1 VVRYQGG
8 GNAGHTVVVGG
19 RKLVLHLV
27 PSGILNPGAA
37 CVIGNGV
44 VVDPKQL
51 FEEVAAVEAMGFGVA
66 GRLFVSDRAHVV
78 MPYHR
83 NQDEQSEAAKGE
95 GKIGTT
101 KRGIGPC
108 YADKVARSG
117 VRVVDLMEAPLF
129 ESRVRAL
136 LAEKNRVFAALYG
149 APALEAENVLAE
161 YAGYREQLRPFVAD
175 TTEIVNRAVRERK
188 RVLFEGAQGTLL
200 DVDFGTYPYVT
211 SSNSDACGI
220 SAGTGVS
227 PRHIGEVIGVIKAY
241 TTRVGSGPFPT
252 ELSDDLGTYLRE
264 RGEEFGATT
273 GRPRRCGWF
282 DLPVL
287 RYSRAI
293 NGLDSL
299 VITKLD
305 VLDHL
310 EEIPVCTGYRYR
322 RSDLEEMPALA
333 RILEG
338 LEAVYRT
345 LPGWCSPTHGLSSY
359 EQLPQR
365 ARDYLNFISDA
376 AQVEIAIVSTGPER
390 EQTLWVPGA
399 RLAAEFG
406 GQ

>member
-1 VVRYQGG
+1 
-8 GNAGHTVVVGG
+8 
-19 RKLVLHLV
+19 
-27 PSGILNPGAA
+27 
-37 CVIGNGV
+37 
-44 VVDPKQL
+44 
-51 FEEVAAVEAMGFGVA
+51 M
-66 GRLFVSDRAHVV
+66 
-78 MPYHR
+78 
-83 NQDEQSEAAKGE
+83 
-95 GKIGTT
+95 
-101 KRGIGPC
+101 
-108 YADKVARSG
+108 
-117 VRVVDLMEAPLF
+117 
-129 ESRVRAL
+129 
-136 LAEKNRVFAALYG
+136 
-149 APALEAENVLAE
+149 
-161 YAGYREQLRPFVAD
+161 
-175 TTEIVNRAVRERK
+175 
-188 RVLFEGAQGTLL
+188 L
-200 DVDFGTYPYVT
+200 DIDHGTYPYVT
-211 SSNSDACGI
+211 SS
-220 SAGTGVS
+220 SAAAGGATIGLGVPPTAIGGVVGVS
-227 PRHIGEVIGVIKAY
+227 KAY
-241 TTRVGSGPFPT
+241 TTRVGGGPFPT
-252 ELSDDLGTYLRE
+252 EARGPQGDKLRE
-264 RGEEFGATT
+264 RGAEFGAVT

-390 EQTLWVPGA
+390 EQTLWVPGTK
-399 RLAAEFG
+399 LAAEFG
-406 GQ
+406 VA